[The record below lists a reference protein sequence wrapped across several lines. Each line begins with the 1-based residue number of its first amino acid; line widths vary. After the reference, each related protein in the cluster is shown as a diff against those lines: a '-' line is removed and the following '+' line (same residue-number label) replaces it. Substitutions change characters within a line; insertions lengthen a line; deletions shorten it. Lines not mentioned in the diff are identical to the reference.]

1 MTVFIFEEEINVSKR
16 FSRYVSNCFDFL
28 VDWCSD
34 RTAIRIN
41 FFWFSVA
48 LNFSKNFVSK
58 FSQVPR
64 FIFINVIAPSSN
76 CCLKTVNRL
85 QRLEFFSDWR
95 FSQYFCFCFEKFF
108 SSIWFLKKKR
118 SWLKFETTSV
128 AFAYIDFKTIKKA
141 VYMKLPIE
149 CFCKDSNVNFNLDVF
164 LFSNSCCFKVGE
176 PQLAKWTKS
185 IFFTIFFKKIKI
197 LGKLKK

>member
-1 MTVFIFEEEINVSKR
+1 MTVFIFEEEINVSRR
-16 FSRYVSNCFDFL
+16 FSRYVSNCFDLL

-41 FFWFSVA
+41 FFWFSAA
-48 LNFSKNFVSK
+48 LNFNKNS
-58 FSQVPR
+58 SVPR

-85 QRLEFFSDWR
+85 KRLEFFSDWR
-95 FSQYFCFCFEKFF
+95 FCQYFCFSFKKFF
-108 SSIWFLKKKR
+108 GSVWFLKKKR
-118 SWLKFETTSV
+118 SWLKFKTSSIV
-128 AFAYIDFKTIKKA
+128 FVYIDFKTIKKA
-141 VYMKLPIE
+141 VYMKLPIK

-164 LFSNSCCFKVGE
+164 LFSDSCCFNVGE
-176 PQLAKWTKS
+176 LQLAKWTKC
-185 IFFTIFFKKIKI
+185 IFFTIFLKKIKI